1 MRWGKE
7 MSTDYTFTH
16 TVKSDAPM
24 LVMMEAV
31 QDALS
36 PLGGTVTTNDEKGM
50 INIENGKIGI
60 FGDFMFE
67 TSARLIIKKKEEG
80 KYSIKCRVSK
90 DPNYIFWLLLIA
102 GFCTGFWVIWGLN
115 IYYLIIDM
123 GKEYQKRLEN
133 LEAHL

>member
-1 MRWGKE
+1 

-16 TVKSDAPM
+16 TVRSDAPM

-36 PLGGTVTTNDEKGM
+36 PLGGKVTTNDEKG
-50 INIENGKIGI
+50 IIDIKDGKIGI
-60 FGDFMFE
+60 FGDFMFDSYAKL
-67 TSARLIIKKKEEG
+67 TIKKKEEG

-90 DPNYIFWLLLIA
+90 DPNFIFWLLLII
-102 GFCTGFWVIWGLN
+102 GFCTGLWMVWALN
-115 IYYLIIDM
+115 VYYLFIDL

-133 LEAHL
+133 IEAHL